1 MVKPN
6 EKKLRE
12 YETVDYIETAANQ
25 MPENF
30 DDTVPYIDI
39 NKRTQRMTTP
49 GLDTDKVSYS
59 PSKTARRGSGG
70 RATML
75 TYAAQYM
82 KSMDRKYMEGTKD
95 ALWRRYKRI
104 SKDIDYLFKLGVVST
119 ISPVKFTSEDVYN
132 YLKYRDSLKLSG
144 SETVHD
150 MSALSNIFTYIGN
163 DAYKTAIAKYPELKA
178 TAIHTRLCSL
188 THEEFKAILDA
199 ADKVSEDNWKEMVR
213 YATVIFAIA
222 SGLRSKELRFCNVN
236 DVHMN
241 SEGLWTVDVFH
252 PKGEGKYGEER
263 QAPIISD
270 AYPFLRRYFVAR
282 AKHIRAIKATTHALF
297 LGSVATDGYLAS
309 NTTRMY
315 AEYVSKQL
323 GIDVDLRK
331 CRRTYGQLLIDADVP
346 ISLVSVV
353 MGHCSTRTTE
363 QHYARVKQ
371 TVAIKQ
377 IAKTLEDHK
386 DEVYESFDSQMPTGF
401 DSRQVSPQEGE

>member
-6 EKKLRE
+6 DRKTRE
-12 YETVDYIETAANQ
+12 YDTIEYQETVANQ

-39 NKRTQRMTTP
+39 SKKTQRMTMP
-49 GLDTDKVSYS
+49 GLDTDQVSYS

-75 TYAAQYM
+75 TYAAQFM

-104 SKDIDYLFKLGVVST
+104 GKDIDYLFRSGVVST
-119 ISPVKFTSEDVYN
+119 TSPAKFTPEDVYN
-132 YLKYRDSLKLSG
+132 YLMYRDSLKLSG
-144 SETVHD
+144 SEMVHE
-150 MSALSNIFTYIGN
+150 MSALSNIFAYIGN
-163 DAYKTAIAKYPELKA
+163 DAYKTAIARYPELKA
-178 TAIHTRLCSL
+178 TATHTRLPSL
-188 THEEFKAILDA
+188 APEEVRAIFEA
-199 ADKVSEDNWKEMVR
+199 ADKVSEDNWNEMVR

-236 DVHMN
+236 DVHMT
-241 SEGLWTVDVFH
+241 SDGLWTVDVFH

-263 QAPIISD
+263 QAPIHSD

-282 AKHIRAIKATTHALF
+282 AKHIKDIKATTHALF

-309 NTTRMY
+309 NTTRTY
-315 AEYVSKQL
+315 ADYVSKQL

-331 CRRTYGQLLIDADVP
+331 CRRTYGQRLVDAGVP
-346 ISLVSVV
+346 ISNVSVV
-353 MGHCSTRTTE
+353 MGHCSTRMTE

-371 TVAIKQ
+371 SVAIKQ
-377 IAKTLEDHK
+377 IAQTLEDHK
-386 DEVYESFDSQMPTGF
+386 DEVYGSYDPQMPTGF